1 MDVSIVLE
9 AFSFLYLL
17 EVCCPK
23 SCEERDIPEKPV
35 AVNFHQLNPWNQPQ
49 LPKKNGTLGFPA
61 MNQLYNLAPTSNGK
75 FEDLPAPSSL
85 GGVETL
91 RISKDLAVFWH
102 PNSHQVGTPYID
114 GGYIPGLMASPT
126 RVQHRK
132 KKTAGSP
139 SRPNLDPLQ
148 TQRWP
153 WQ

>member
-1 MDVSIVLE
+1 
-9 AFSFLYLL
+9 
-17 EVCCPK
+17 
-23 SCEERDIPEKPV
+23 
-35 AVNFHQLNPWNQPQ
+35 
-49 LPKKNGTLGFPA
+49 
-61 MNQLYNLAPTSNGK
+61 MNKLYNLAPTSNGK

-91 RISKDLAVFWH
+91 RISKGFSLI
-102 PNSHQVGTPYID
+102 GTPTPIKLAPIMEE
-114 GGYIPGLMASPT
+114 GIFPALWLHQPRSNT
-126 RVQHRK
+126 EK

>member
-1 MDVSIVLE
+1 
-9 AFSFLYLL
+9 
-17 EVCCPK
+17 
-23 SCEERDIPEKPV
+23 
-35 AVNFHQLNPWNQPQ
+35 
-49 LPKKNGTLGFPA
+49 

-102 PNSHQVGTPYID
+102 PNSHQVGTPYG

-132 KKTAGSP
+132 K
-139 SRPNLDPLQ
+139 NQQEVQVDPTWTPFKLKDGHGNNMYYL
-148 TQRWP
+148 
-153 WQ
+153 